1 MGGACWPGGG
11 GVATRWAFA
20 HACALAKK
28 GQQVRA
34 RGKGGG
40 GGGGGRLCLVLPQ
53 KGESQCNEGAGKKV
67 WRACEVRHGWPQQYP
82 QRVAIN
88 SVVGWLCCSWAHHTP
103 RS

>member
-40 GGGGGRLCLVLPQ
+40 RGGGEAVPCLAP
-53 KGESQCNEGAGKKV
+53 KRGKPV
-67 WRACEVRHGWPQQYP
+67 Q
-82 QRVAIN
+82 
-88 SVVGWLCCSWAHHTP
+88 
-103 RS
+103 

>member
-11 GVATRWAFA
+11 GSQRDGHLPMLVPWPKRDSK
-20 HACALAKK
+20 CARA
-28 GQQVRA
+28 A
-34 RGKGGG
+34 RGGGA
-40 GGGGGRLCLVLPQ
+40 GGGRLCLVLPQ